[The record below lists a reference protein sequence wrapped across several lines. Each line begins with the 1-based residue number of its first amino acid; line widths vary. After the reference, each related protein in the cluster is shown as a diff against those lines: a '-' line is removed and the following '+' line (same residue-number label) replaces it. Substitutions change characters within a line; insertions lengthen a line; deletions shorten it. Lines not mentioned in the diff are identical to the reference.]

1 MSPAVIESDR
11 HLLAVPLGGCPAGTR
26 RAVSTSRRVAWT
38 VVLALSLSACR
49 MPYIPG
55 VTSPPPAAGV
65 TLKDSSGHVVG
76 SAVFLQQDDGVR
88 VLLDLRD
95 VTPGTKAVHI
105 HEVGRCDAP
114 TFDSSGAHFN
124 PKKAEHGDENP
135 RGPHAGDLPNI
146 TVDATGRGH
155 LEVTKSRVTLDPGPT
170 SLLDGR
176 GTALVVHE
184 DRDDMR
190 TDPAGNSGRR
200 VACGVIVR
208 GG

>member
-1 MSPAVIESDR
+1 VTT
-11 HLLAVPLGGCPAGTR
+11 LR
-26 RAVSTSRRVAWT
+26 RAAWIAALT
-38 VVLALSLSACR
+38 LSLSACR
-49 MPYIPG
+49 LPYIPG

-65 TLKDSSGHVVG
+65 TLKDSSGRVVG
-76 SAVFLQQDDGVR
+76 SAVLLQQGDGVR
-88 VLLDLRD
+88 ILLDLRD

-114 TFDSSGAHFN
+114 SFDSAGAHFN
-124 PKKAEHGDENP
+124 PKRAEHGTENP

-146 TVDATGRGH
+146 TVDATGHGH
-155 LEVTKSRVTLDPGPT
+155 LEVTNPRVTLEPGPT
-170 SLLDGR
+170 SLPDGR

-184 DRDDMR
+184 GPDDMR

-200 VACGVIVR
+200 IACGVIVR